1 MKILII
7 EDEINIARVIQLYL
21 EQANYTVLVATDGVA
36 GLELHAREHPDLVI
50 LDLMLPALD
59 GMEVC
64 RRIRA
69 WANTPIL
76 MLTAR
81 QGEEDRIAGL
91 ELGADDYL
99 VKPFSPR
106 EVVSRVKAILRRT
119 AQSAATG
126 TEMKGVEAEDK
137 AKHEELHF
145 AGLRINIPA
154 RRVEVNGEKVTLTA
168 KEFDLL
174 LTLASAPDRVFT
186 RETLLNSVWGYT
198 YLGDGRTVDVHIG
211 TLRKKMEAVVD
222 APQYIKTVWGVGY
235 KFEPEG
241 LARPACTELPG
252 RGTGCYRGVDGR
264 HHLRCTEL
272 LLQYRKRP
280 LAHASR
286 VNRRTGCAVL
296 SCCRRK
302 LGQSAADRVE

>member
-1 MKILII
+1 MKILVI
-7 EDEINIARVIQLYL
+7 EDEANIVQVIRLYL
-21 EQANYTVLVATDGVA
+21 EQAGYTVLSASDGVA

-81 QGEEDRIAGL
+81 QGEDDRIAGL

-106 EVVSRVKAILRRT
+106 ELVSRVKAILRRT
-119 AQSAATG
+119 SAAQDAAR
-126 TEMKGVEAEDK
+126 EQELSSEDVVPKKG
-137 AKHEELHF
+137 EELRF
-145 AGLRINIPA
+145 GSLVVNIPA
-154 RRVEVNGEKVTLTA
+154 RRVIIAGQQVTLTV

-174 LTLASAPDRVFT
+174 VTLASAPDRVFT
-186 RETLLNSVWGYT
+186 REALLNQVWGYT

-211 TLRKKMEAVVD
+211 TLRKKLEAIKD
-222 APQYIKTVWGVGY
+222 APHYIQTVWGVGY
-235 KFEPEG
+235 KFVP
-241 LARPACTELPG
+241 
-252 RGTGCYRGVDGR
+252 
-264 HHLRCTEL
+264 
-272 LLQYRKRP
+272 
-280 LAHASR
+280 S
-286 VNRRTGCAVL
+286 
-296 SCCRRK
+296 
-302 LGQSAADRVE
+302 VEAGIKA

>member
-1 MKILII
+1 MKILVI
-7 EDEINIARVIQLYL
+7 EDEANIIQVIRLYL
-21 EQANYTVLVATDGVA
+21 EQAGFTVLSASDGIA

-91 ELGADDYL
+91 EIGADDYL

-106 EVVSRVKAILRRT
+106 ELVSRVRAILRRST
-119 AQSAATG
+119 TIHN
-126 TEMKGVEAEDK
+126 EAKENESVSSEEAHK
-137 AKHEELHF
+137 KNSEELRF
-145 AGLRINIPA
+145 DSLVITVPA
-154 RRVEVNGEKVTLTA
+154 RRVTILGQQISLTV

-174 LTLASAPDRVFT
+174 VTLASAPDRVFT
-186 RETLLNSVWGYT
+186 REALLNQVWGYT

-211 TLRKKMEAVVD
+211 TLRKKLEAVQN
-222 APQYIKTVWGVGY
+222 APHHIQTVWGVGY
-235 KFEPEG
+235 KFVPT
-241 LARPACTELPG
+241 PATAG
-252 RGTGCYRGVDGR
+252 
-264 HHLRCTEL
+264 
-272 LLQYRKRP
+272 
-280 LAHASR
+280 
-286 VNRRTGCAVL
+286 
-296 SCCRRK
+296 K
-302 LGQSAADRVE
+302 L

>member
-1 MKILII
+1 MKILVI
-7 EDEINIARVIQLYL
+7 EDEANIVDLIRLYL
-21 EQANYTVLVATDGVA
+21 EQAGYAVSSAADGIT
-36 GLELHAREHPDLVI
+36 GLELHAREKPDLVI

-106 EVVSRVKAILRRT
+106 ELVSRVKAILRRSSISSEAKQAVNSATTT
-119 AQSAATG
+119 AENTQEQVS
-126 TEMKGVEAEDK
+126 D
-137 AKHEELHF
+137 EEIRYNSLM
-145 AGLRINIPA
+145 INIPA
-154 RRVEVNGEKVTLTA
+154 RRVIFGGQQITLTV

-174 LTLASAPDRVFT
+174 VTLASSPDRVFT
-186 RETLLNSVWGYT
+186 REALLNQVWGYT

-211 TLRKKMEAVVD
+211 TLRKKLEAVTD
-222 APQYIKTVWGVGY
+222 APHHIQTVWGVGY
-235 KFEPEG
+235 KFVPSPSVPPTHSEG
-241 LARPACTELPG
+241 VR
-252 RGTGCYRGVDGR
+252 
-264 HHLRCTEL
+264 
-272 LLQYRKRP
+272 
-280 LAHASR
+280 
-286 VNRRTGCAVL
+286 
-296 SCCRRK
+296 
-302 LGQSAADRVE
+302 

>member
-21 EQANYTVLVATDGVA
+21 EQANFTVLVASDGVA

-119 AQSAATG
+119 AQNTATS
-126 TEMKGVEAEDK
+126 TETKDTEAEDK

-145 AGLRINIPA
+145 DGLCVNIPA
-154 RRVEVNGEKVTLTA
+154 RRVEVNGERVTLTA

-174 LTLASAPDRVFT
+174 VTLASAPDRVFT
-186 RETLLNSVWGYT
+186 REALLNLVWGYT

-211 TLRKKMEAVVD
+211 TLRKKLEAVAA
-222 APQYIKTVWGVGY
+222 APHHIKTVWGVGY

-241 LARPACTELPG
+241 
-252 RGTGCYRGVDGR
+252 
-264 HHLRCTEL
+264 
-272 LLQYRKRP
+272 
-280 LAHASR
+280 
-286 VNRRTGCAVL
+286 
-296 SCCRRK
+296 
-302 LGQSAADRVE
+302 